1 MWAIWGQYIAP
12 CTNILSQ
19 AFLGTLTIR
28 AINNELIDTYQLK
41 SLDGLFGNTCIVLI
55 PLVILVLCVESEL
68 GLDNQAI
75 VKEGDKLLL
84 MLNPQ
89 FSDIDQETL
98 NKLRKL
104 FVELLHQD
112 L

>member
-1 MWAIWGQYIAP
+1 MP
-12 CTNILSQ
+12 CITLLSQ
-19 AFLGTLTIR
+19 TFLGTITIR

-41 SLDGLFGNTCIVLI
+41 SLDGLFGNTCVVLI
-55 PLVILVLCVESEL
+55 LLVILVLCVESEL

-89 FSDIDQETL
+89 FNDIDQETL
-98 NKLRKL
+98 NRLRKL
-104 FVELLHQD
+104 LVGD
-112 L
+112 CTVM